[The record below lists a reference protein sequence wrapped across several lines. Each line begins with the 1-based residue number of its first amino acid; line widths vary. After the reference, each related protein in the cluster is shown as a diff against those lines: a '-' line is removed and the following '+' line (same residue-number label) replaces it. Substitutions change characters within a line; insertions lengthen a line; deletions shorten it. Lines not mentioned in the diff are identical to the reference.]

1 MINYIVI
8 SLTGSGKL
16 MSAGNTKHISIPTKL
31 VLDSSFPFETGEKV
45 EIAIDVD
52 NKSLIVEEM
61 MGSRK

>member
-1 MINYIVI
+1 
-8 SLTGSGKL
+8 